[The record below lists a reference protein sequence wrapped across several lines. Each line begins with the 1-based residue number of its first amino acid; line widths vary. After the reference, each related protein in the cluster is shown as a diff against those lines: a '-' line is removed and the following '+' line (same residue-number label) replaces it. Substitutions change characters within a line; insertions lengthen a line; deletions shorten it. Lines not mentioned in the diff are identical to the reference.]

1 MICKFQIAS
10 HTGGASR
17 LGSESYPM
25 FLLDTDVL
33 SEMRKS
39 KPHGGV
45 VAWLNDTDEHDLYLS
60 AMTIGEIQKGIELTR
75 RTDPARAVELEQ
87 WLDKICKTRRI
98 LAPDDAIFRI
108 WARLTHNQPSHLF
121 ADALIAATAIHHGF
135 TVVTRN
141 AKDFEPFGVLVTN
154 PFSARR

>member
-1 MICKFQIAS
+1 
-10 HTGGASR
+10 
-17 LGSESYPM
+17 M

-33 SEMRKS
+33 SEMRKT

-45 VAWLNDTDEHDLYLS
+45 VSWLNDTDEGDLHLS
-60 AMTIGEIQKGIELTR
+60 AITVGEIQKGIERTR
-75 RTDPARAVELEQ
+75 RTDPAKAADIEQ

-98 LAPDDAIFRI
+98 LTADDAILRI
-108 WARLTHNQPSHLF
+108 WARLIDDRPSHLF